1 MFDIGFPELFIVAV
15 LGIIFVGP
23 KDLPKVIRGGMNM
36 LRKVR
41 EMGREFQDGVK
52 KMADEVEL
60 DEVTRKLNEAG
71 NISLDDASKKTLPDV
86 DHSGEF
92 SDYEEFDYDAFD
104 YEDGGYDAPSK
115 PDIKTGDD
123 KVNQGKTSNKKPTQG
138 DGDNIEVVS
147 KKSSKTAAKVKGKL
161 PIKATN
167 KKRSLKVSTKKNK
180 KSKSV
185 KDE

>member
-23 KDLPKVIRGGMNM
+23 KDLPKVIRGGMSM

-71 NISLDDASKKTLPDV
+71 NISLDDTSKKKLPDA
-86 DHSGEF
+86 DQSGKF
-92 SDYEEFDYDAFD
+92 SDYEEFDYEEFD
-104 YEDGGYDAPSK
+104 YEGGDQVAPLK

-123 KVNQGKTSNKKPTQG
+123 KVKEGNSINKKPDQG
-138 DGDNIEVVS
+138 DVGTNKTVP
-147 KKSSKTAAKVKGKL
+147 KKLIKPAAKVKANVS
-161 PIKATN
+161 IKAAN
-167 KKRSLKVSTKKNK
+167 KKSSLKNSAKKNK